1 MGSWYLFGLFTVVKK
16 GNIIMCGI
24 AGLIHKGKSVN
35 IGSELQSML
44 QALKHRGPDSTGY
57 ALYADNDG
65 QNFIMRFKVGE
76 NVGEGSN
83 AVNEETSVY
92 DERKK
97 IVDKNLSDLGATI
110 VKEERLT
117 PYSFRYEIKYDKD
130 LMEFSK
136 KIESAEMTEILSIGK
151 SLELIKDIGDAK
163 EVCDRYN
170 LDKITGTHGI
180 GHARMATE
188 SGVDIKSAH
197 PFWGYPF
204 SDVSVVHN
212 GQLTNYWNNRRAL
225 ENKGMRFMSE
235 CDSELIA
242 VYLAE
247 KMRNDATLEEG
258 MKDSLKGL
266 DGVFTYFVA
275 TKDSLGMAKDTMA
288 AKPLVLYES
297 DNLVAMGSEEIAIRS
312 ILPQEIDTYDP
323 FDGEVKVWQ
332 I

>member
-1 MGSWYLFGLFTVVKK
+1 
-16 GNIIMCGI
+16 MCGI
-24 AGLIHKGKSVN
+24 AGLIHRDKSVN

-83 AVNEETSVY
+83 AVNEEASVY

-97 IVDKNLSDLGATI
+97 IVDKNLSDLGAII

-170 LDKITGTHGI
+170 LDKITGTHAI

-204 SDVSVVHN
+204 SDVAVVHN

-247 KMRNDATLEEG
+247 KMRKGATLEEG

>member
-1 MGSWYLFGLFTVVKK
+1 
-16 GNIIMCGI
+16 MCGI
-24 AGLIHKGKSVN
+24 AGLIHKDKSVN

-83 AVNEETSVY
+83 AINEETSVY

-97 IVDKNLSDLGATI
+97 IVDKNLSDLGAII

-117 PYSFRYEIKYDKD
+117 PYSFRYEIKYDKE

-275 TKDSLGMAKDTMA
+275 TKDSLGMAKDTMV

-323 FDGEVKVWQ
+323 YDGEVKVWQ